1 MQYSGVCATHAYMF
15 CLIDKIYKKAH
26 RSLYTVNGV
35 LLLYYIH
42 NSGVSS
48 PRVTTLFFSQSI
60 IIPIFLYPSV
70 MSCAIS
76 SLHAPHGGKALP
88 SLLTAITR
96 FILFSPFVSILNA
109 ALRSAHMPRVHAQ
122 STHIPVYIL
131 PEKDSIAAAIPPA
144 STHSVFFRGASAFL
158 LRHKAFPM
166 FCPVFI
172 LLLY

>member
-1 MQYSGVCATHAYMF
+1 MCATHAYMF

-26 RSLYTVNGV
+26 RSLYTVNDV

-76 SLHAPHGGKALP
+76 SLHAPHGGKGFAV
-88 SLLTAITR
+88 TAYSDNT
-96 FILFSPFVSILNA
+96 LYFVLSVCQHIKRGA
-109 ALRSAHMPRVHAQ
+109 ALGAYAESTCTINTYTGIYPARKGFYRCRNSARLNPFGIFPRG
-122 STHIPVYIL
+122 
-131 PEKDSIAAAIPPA
+131 KRFFA
-144 STHSVFFRGASAFL
+144 SS
-158 LRHKAFPM
+158 
-166 FCPVFI
+166 
-172 LLLY
+172 